1 MKNERFCDGHMN
13 GFQHLET
20 DLAGLEE
27 EFDVGIMIRE
37 EESDLYELDPST
49 GLRVWYEPRLV
60 LYASVVHKNFPNDRK
75 TLRYGLTRAAYGTQL
90 KSIGDAIPTLLGLVL
105 PALKCDL
112 NLTKSG
118 NQVDSAKKIVML
130 RW

>member
-1 MKNERFCDGHMN
+1 MKNGKFCLGHMN
-13 GFQHLET
+13 GFEHFET
-20 DLAGLEE
+20 ALGGLED
-27 EFDVGIMIRE
+27 EFDVGIKISE

-60 LYASVVHKNFPNDRK
+60 LYASVVHKDFPSDRK

-90 KSIGDAIPTLLGLVL
+90 NSIDDAIPMLLRLVL
-105 PALKCDL
+105 PALKSDL
-112 NLTKSG
+112 ELMRG
-118 NQVDSAKKIVML
+118 GEQVHSAKKIVML